1 MCGDVT
7 SQASAS
13 LYGRQSTADTVS
25 YTHLDVYKR
34 QLVDLD
40 LTQKQIE
47 AGAGI
52 NQPSISRILNGSQA
66 DVSYAAGKRLEA
78 FVAQMTS
85 IDKQA
90 A

>member
-1 MCGDVT
+1 MIIT
-7 SQASAS
+7 MRIINANMNKTTARE
-13 LYGRQSTADTVS
+13 LLQS
-25 YTHLDVYKR
+25 
-34 QLVDLD
+34 LVDLD

>member
-1 MCGDVT
+1 MNKT
-7 SQASAS
+7 TTRELLQS
-13 LYGRQSTADTVS
+13 LVA
-25 YTHLDVYKR
+25 
-34 QLVDLD
+34 LD

-47 AGAGI
+47 AGTGI
-52 NQPSISRILNGSQA
+52 NQPTISRILKGSQA
-66 DVSYAAGKRLEA
+66 DVTFASGKRLEA